1 MFKISSM
8 EYKLLQNRT
17 VYDILIGDMPVY
29 KDYSMPRY
37 SGPQLCELSTTFGL
51 QKSYVWG
58 GQNASRWEY
67 MRDLMAHVEE
77 NNRTNDLLSYLFAF
91 QRFESH
97 TLSGT
102 QEEIKQTYNEIVNGA
117 IAKINEK
124 LIYGGAQ
131 LQIIKNQFVLS
142 KIGET
147 PIVEAP
153 KVKTITYQY
162 IRELPDR
169 IKDDVSTKDYD
180 SVVTKSRTLLEEVMI
195 FIIEQLSKER
205 YHSNGDLQKMYAE
218 AKNLLNM
225 TQNKDWDS
233 RVNDLL
239 SGINKIIDSIGRMRN
254 MNSDAHGVGSGR
266 IEIKEREAC
275 LISASAVMVAEYMLS
290 VYQKDN
296 KTK

>member
-1 MFKISSM
+1 M
-8 EYKLLQNRT
+8 EYKLLQNRM

-29 KDYSMPRY
+29 KDFSMPRY
-37 SGPQLCELSTTFGL
+37 TGPQLCELSTTFGL
-51 QKSYVWG
+51 HKTYVWG
-58 GQNASRWEY
+58 GQNSSRWEY
-67 MRDLMAHVEE
+67 MRDLLVYVEK
-77 NNRTNDLLSYLFAF
+77 NNKTNDLLSYLFSF
-91 QRFESH
+91 KRFESH
-97 TLSGT
+97 SLSGT
-102 QEEIKQTYNEIVNGA
+102 EEEIKQTYNEIVNGA

-131 LQIIKNQFVLS
+131 LRIIRNQFVLS

-147 PIVEAP
+147 VIVEAP
-153 KVKTITYQY
+153 KVKTVTNQY
-162 IRELPDR
+162 IRELPNR
-169 IKDDVSTKDYD
+169 IEDDISNKDYD

-254 MNSDAHGVGSGR
+254 MNSDAHGAGSGR
-266 IEIKEREAC
+266 IEIKEHEAR
-275 LISASAVMVAEYMLS
+275 LIAASAGMVAEYMLS
-290 VYQKDN
+290 VFQRERC
-296 KTK
+296 